1 MDSATIVSAA
11 LDSRQLEDS
20 INKLVQTVASKTK
33 EMADNFTR
41 EVGRMEQA
49 VKNLGN
55 IKIDSGGTADGG
67 SSRRTSKQ
75 KEEETQVKSTTQ
87 AYKEQKTI
95 VGELAMSFDNLNTAI
110 TKSNSKLAAKFDVT
124 EQQKVQQLE
133 AQRTSI
139 EDKIVARQIEIDE
152 SYRSQLA
159 TLSKTR
165 SELESK
171 ANLTSKEQADLKHVT
186 TEWER
191 INKIVRDISSRP
203 IVAADDT
210 TGNLGRLQ
218 QQLIE
223 TNKQLDESRKRI
235 QEMNFER
242 AKMYDGSLSG
252 LVQNAQATMK
262 YQNDTLKKSFEDL
275 LKKPTHDV
283 DEMRAK
289 MERLQTFLN
298 NIKPLNI
305 FSPELIANGERAI
318 NKLKNEIQKFNDKP
332 TKQAFAD
339 ALKLPDRTQ
348 SEIITKINRIRDA
361 IKGVEGTKIVSEAEI
376 ARANSLIDSLRDKW
390 SKLYNAPRDRQLR
403 IDFAD
408 ALKMPTNNIDEIAAK
423 LMRLQHI
430 LQEMRGM
437 EVLSPEQISK
447 GNQQISVLLSKLE
460 AEMSLRQQINAVEQ
474 ADMQNAQRRIELEAK
489 YGEEVAKAAAIANEW
504 LQKNKEAEILNKE
517 GTFVIQDPKAGQTVG
532 QSIEA
537 QLLAYKAI
545 NGELN
550 LELEVQKAIQNTVES
565 IEIAE
570 QRRIALTQGGKTAS
584 DKSFADYE
592 DLRTAIAAV
601 LRVRESEVSL
611 ANSEDASYKALSLTL
626 KQLKQAY
633 ESLSASQRKSENADA
648 LIASIHETQ
657 RAMQEI
663 QKQMS
668 RPVNLANALALPE
681 KTIDD
686 ISYKV
691 QMLRAYA
698 QGINIE
704 TNAGNAELR
713 RVMSTIE
720 GLNDGLKNAQKTT
733 KQITIEANNI
743 KFDNIAKMPTE
754 GVKQV
759 GAKIKEVKQ
768 YINELKNQ
776 PIVDEK
782 NLKRAEALYDRL
794 IKQSQ
799 KLNETRGTHSNVND
813 ALNVRV
819 KTLDEIAKKMQ
830 RLQAIRQNLDIN
842 KQKADIDRINAA
854 LGELKKQQDG
864 VLQRNANMI
873 KSNNALGRSWNYMKN
888 RLAFYF
894 TVGASTQ
901 FIKNLIEIRSQY
913 EMNEKALGILLDSAS
928 RGTRIFNEL
937 SQMSLVSPY
946 TLIELSSAAKQLT
959 AYDIAAKDVVDTTR
973 RLADMASAVGVP
985 VERLTY
991 ALGQIKAYGYLNS
1004 RDARMFANAGIPLV
1018 KQLADYYSELE
1029 GKIVSTADVYDRMK
1043 KKAIDYN
1050 DVMKVVT
1057 KMTDEGGKFFD
1068 FQAKMADTLKVR
1080 LANLTLAWNNMLN
1093 DLGKSNQGGLTTG
1106 IKSLTV
1112 VFRHWREIYRVV
1124 STLIVALG
1132 AYKAATMLA
1141 GMTTKSSIGSSA
1153 VAAWFNL
1160 ARGVKSA
1167 KDAVALF
1174 SLTLKSIPFTAWF
1187 TTIATLASYFYL
1199 FNNSTDGLKQKLED
1213 IATAFDGVRKE
1224 ITDLYADAL
1233 KSDSIGSQ
1241 LTKLRDMLELA
1252 QTELGVTIPIKL
1264 EEVNEGNVKQKLKE
1278 VKDIIDNY
1286 LNFSQEF
1293 SEAAAGT
1300 KFNELMNEFGANA
1313 RSTYTGISESINTV
1327 VVALQ
1332 DLVDKGN
1339 ASKRD
1344 LKILN
1349 ELTSGQKEDESRIEY
1364 LQRLVRLYEELGLVG
1379 KKVTTPSLSF
1389 FSSSTDNMNELTEK
1403 QNEQLDRL
1411 GIKNKQVFENM
1422 LKDVQGYYSS
1432 SSIAQYQFEQQVE
1445 RVAKRIDINNIPVE
1459 QRTLKLSAAINEE
1472 ASLNNWN
1479 QFEKEFARQV
1489 ANQKFGTQIEISEE
1503 SKGVAE
1509 QDLKDWQ
1516 KKQQEWAAKNGIT
1529 IPINF
1534 QTNDTEISYAK
1545 RMLQAAKDAKEKVEV
1560 QQRKL
1565 AVGTGSQD
1573 AVDAAKKAYENARIL
1588 AKNAGADLEQLDK
1601 KANAAA
1607 KKAAKAAETELSKAL
1622 KDELSTIEKVRS
1634 IYKELTKEGASHA
1647 DAIKS
1652 ATEGWEETVNAINRV
1667 LTKNGLKGLNLNDFV
1682 GVENPR
1688 EILKTLQAQLDE
1700 MVKRGAKP
1708 AEIQVLQEKIKTIK
1722 VDAEKYDLT
1731 KITKGLN
1738 NELDRLKE
1746 EYELAIALDA
1756 DPELGSM
1763 FADWM
1768 GIDVND
1774 LPRTASEYAERAS
1787 KELNKYLKENKANVE
1802 LPNLLNVTD
1811 DDLRAFEEMKVL
1823 TDAQLE
1829 NVRKRVQQ
1837 ARELQKK
1844 EVSDQIKDWDK
1855 LLEKYAEYETK
1866 ISKIQNDAVKERV
1879 TFAQQFGSDEEKSLA
1894 LNLQTQILAATDPQ
1908 EKQKLI
1914 EQLQNLVKNIA
1925 GDDKTKINLV
1935 TAITNSEQQGVAKAG
1950 FEEFQKSPE
1959 WIIATGDLA
1968 NLTDKAIIGLIDSI
1982 NEYKR
1987 TATKLD
1993 PKQIRQMNKALSS
2006 LHKELRKGNPFHV
2019 IADAIDDAKERAS
2032 IYDGVIAKMEN
2043 TIEGYFDRFSSLTDE
2058 EKDSLKELIKALSEL
2073 KEKQE
2078 EMQKIEPTA
2087 VVDGINNAVSIAE
2100 KATEQFNKMAEALGG
2115 KHMTEASETINNIM
2129 GNIQAAGAGAATG
2142 AQIGGGWGAA
2152 IGATSAGLTDLVAR
2166 FADQWSGNR
2175 SITKKVIESEKAV
2188 KSLEIAFVDLQN
2200 AVDKAYGSAVIGARQ
2215 ATLANKELQLAE
2227 IQRQIELEKS
2237 RSSKNRDEDKI
2248 LDLQR
2253 QYKELF
2259 YEIKNGYNDIVD
2271 DLMGTDV
2278 GSFAENLV
2286 SSMIDA
2292 FKQGED
2298 YMKVFGDK
2306 FDEMIDNMIMKSIVS
2321 RVVSQYLDAVWEDIN
2336 KRINDRTEKERKD
2349 AAKAQEYASYV
2360 RGLTDEEVKK
2370 KVAEQKSENWAQRM
2384 FDEMFVTQ
2392 DEINEFRKAA
2402 ENEEKAAKSRLDAA
2416 SAFAGSDVDYIMG
2429 RVTEIMPELGDKL
2442 KNILGEYYKFGESS
2456 ETQLSALQQGISQIS
2471 ETTANS
2477 IEAYLNGVSQQV
2489 YLHSELL
2496 TQIRD
2501 AIMGTDSDIQLGVQG
2516 QMLLQLQQSYITQ
2529 QAIQGIL
2536 EGWSSPNGLAVRV
2549 EMA

>member
-1 MDSATIVSAA
+1 MADSATIVAA
-11 LDSRQLEDS
+11 SLDSSQLEQS
-20 INKLVQTVASKTK
+20 INKLVATVANKTK
-33 EMADNFTR
+33 EMADNFTS
-41 EVGRMEQA
+41 EVARMEQA

-55 IKIDSGGTADGG
+55 VKINSGGTVDGG

-75 KEEETQVKSTTQ
+75 KEEENQVKATTQ
-87 AYKEQKTI
+87 AYKEQRVTLDQQAAIIRKASQVSIRTGDAGSVRNADTLQTMNIQLDLLRERLREARNQYSSFVALASHATTTGDKGLYQFATEGVHKYGDEVRTLIPQIRGLQNAIQQMGDVIAPQGHTIQNYVNSLQKTNP
-95 VGELAMSFDNLNTAI
+95 ELAQLNEQFKKGQSELQNQSTSYSNATQSAHQYTEEIRRQAQAI
-110 TKSNSKLAAKFDVT
+110 RENQQWKEKGYAMIGDRVYYDPERSVAPAKNRLSLEEQILNVQKEEEVAAIRAASAQRQEAAEKAATEQEARKVLAT
-124 EQQKVQQLE
+124 EQQITAEQQKRSQPKTFASYDSLQE
-133 AQRTSI
+133 SI
-139 EDKIVARQIEIDE
+139 AHVLGLQKQQVRLVDE
-152 SYRSQLA
+152 ETASYRNLDSALKQYRQAYNAL
-159 TLSKTR
+159 TH
-165 SELESK
+165 SERKSDNGKMLIRRMQE
-171 ANLTSKEQADLKHVT
+171 
-186 TEWER
+186 
-191 INKIVRDISSRP
+191 ISR
-203 IVAADDT
+203 
-210 TGNLGRLQ
+210 
-218 QQLIE
+218 
-223 TNKQLDESRKRI
+223 
-235 QEMNFER
+235 
-242 AKMYDGSLSG
+242 
-252 LVQNAQATMK
+252 
-262 YQNDTLKKSFEDL
+262 
-275 LKKPTHDV
+275 
-283 DEMRAK
+283 
-289 MERLQTFLN
+289 
-298 NIKPLNI
+298 
-305 FSPELIANGERAI
+305 
-318 NKLKNEIQKFNDKP
+318 EIQKI
-332 TKQAFAD
+332 QA
-339 ALKLPDRTQ
+339 L
-348 SEIITKINRIRDA
+348 S
-361 IKGVEGTKIVSEAEI
+361 
-376 ARANSLIDSLRDKW
+376 ARPISL
-390 SKLYNAPRDRQLR
+390 
-403 IDFAD
+403 
-408 ALKMPTNNIDEIAAK
+408 
-423 LMRLQHI
+423 
-430 LQEMRGM
+430 
-437 EVLSPEQISK
+437 
-447 GNQQISVLLSKLE
+447 
-460 AEMSLRQQINAVEQ
+460 
-474 ADMQNAQRRIELEAK
+474 
-489 YGEEVAKAAAIANEW
+489 
-504 LQKNKEAEILNKE
+504 
-517 GTFVIQDPKAGQTVG
+517 
-532 QSIEA
+532 
-537 QLLAYKAI
+537 
-545 NGELN
+545 
-550 LELEVQKAIQNTVES
+550 ES
-565 IEIAE
+565 IIGKSV
-570 QRRIALTQGGKTAS
+570 GGA
-584 DKSFADYE
+584 
-592 DLRTAIAAV
+592 R
-601 LRVRESEVSL
+601 
-611 ANSEDASYKALSLTL
+611 
-626 KQLKQAY
+626 
-633 ESLSASQRKSENADA
+633 
-648 LIASIHETQ
+648 
-657 RAMQEI
+657 M
-663 QKQMS
+663 
-668 RPVNLANALALPE
+668 
-681 KTIDD
+681 
-686 ISYKV
+686 
-691 QMLRAYA
+691 
-698 QGINIE
+698 
-704 TNAGNAELR
+704 
-713 RVMSTIE
+713 
-720 GLNDGLKNAQKTT
+720 DGLS
-733 KQITIEANNI
+733 E
-743 KFDNIAKMPTE
+743 
-754 GVKQV
+754 
-759 GAKIKEVKQ
+759 
-768 YINELKNQ
+768 
-776 PIVDEK
+776 
-782 NLKRAEALYDRL
+782 
-794 IKQSQ
+794 
-799 KLNETRGTHSNVND
+799 
-813 ALNVRV
+813 
-819 KTLDEIAKKMQ
+819 KTLDDIAYKMQ
-830 RLQAIRQNLDIN
+830 RLASLRSGLNVETQQKEIRTVNQEY
-842 KQKADIDRINAA
+842 DR
-854 LGELKKQQDG
+854 LKKKMDEVMQKNQS
-864 VLQRNANMI
+864 MI
-873 KSNNALGRSWNYMKN
+873 ASNNALGRSWNYMKN

-901 FIKNLIEIRSQY
+901 FIKSLIEVRSQY

-946 TLIELSSAAKQLT
+946 TLIELSAAAKQLT

-1093 DLGKSNQGGLTTG
+1093 ELGKSNQGGLTTG

-1545 RMLQAAKDAKEKVEV
+1545 RMLQAAKDAKEEVEV

-1688 EILKTLQAQLDE
+1688 EILKTLQAQLNE
-1700 MVKRGAKP
+1700 MVKHGAKP

-1768 GIDVND
+1768 GIDMDD
-1774 LPRTASEYAERAS
+1774 LPRTASEYAKRYTDT
-1787 KELNKYLKENKANVE
+1787 LNKKLKEYNANIE
-1802 LPNLLNVTD
+1802 LPNLLNITD
-1811 DDLRAFEEMKVL
+1811 DDLRELQNRVGTGGITQKYVDDITTGVKA
-1823 TDAQLE
+1823 
-1829 NVRKRVQQ
+1829 VRDVFKKEKEDTSRDWNALIEKYGGLQAKILKIYKDNVQQ
-1837 ARELQKK
+1837 QASIVREFGTNDEQTTAL
-1844 EVSDQIKDWDK
+1844 D
-1855 LLEKYAEYETK
+1855 L
-1866 ISKIQNDAVKERV
+1866 ISKIKISQDPAEIARLQEELAKVMNDVTSRNPVALKTYQAVRNEQESQTGKAYWEDFKDSDLYSMTFTDMANNSTQAIQMIIDKLNDLKDKVKEDPASMKALIKSLEDAEGELMSRDPFAGISNSISTWV
-1879 TFAQQFGSDEEKSLA
+1879 KATKEQKDAQEELKQANIEVAGSEIALKNAQSVGDKEAIAKAEQKLLQAQQKQATARDKSATAANKQKKAIKDLTKSLNEMA
-1894 LNLQTQILAATDPQ
+1894 GVIQDVSGLLGTAS
-1908 EKQKLI
+1908 KL
-1914 EQLQNLVKNIA
+1914 LRFA
-1925 GDDKTKINLV
+1925 GADE
-1935 TAITNSEQQGVAKAG
+1935 A
-1950 FEEFQKSPE
+1950 
-1959 WIIATGDLA
+1959 
-1968 NLTDKAIIGLIDSI
+1968 
-1982 NEYKR
+1982 
-1987 TATKLD
+1987 
-1993 PKQIRQMNKALSS
+1993 
-2006 LHKELRKGNPFHV
+2006 
-2019 IADAIDDAKERAS
+2019 ADAIDAINEGFTAMVTVITAVDAAIKLVTATNP
-2032 IYDGVIAKMEN
+2032 YLLAIAA
-2043 TIEGYFDRFSSLTDE
+2043 
-2058 EKDSLKELIKALSEL
+2058 ALSVIVGLVSFLSGNSNKRITE
-2073 KEKQE
+2073 QVE
-2078 EMQKIEPTA
+2078 ESE
-2087 VVDGINNAVSIAE
+2087 NAVKRLE
-2100 KATEQFNKMAEALGG
+2100 
-2115 KHMTEASETINNIM
+2115 
-2129 GNIQAAGAGAATG
+2129 
-2142 AQIGGGWGAA
+2142 
-2152 IGATSAGLTDLVAR
+2152 VAY
-2166 FADQWSGNR
+2166 
-2175 SITKKVIESEKAV
+2175 
-2188 KSLEIAFVDLQN
+2188 VDLQQ
-2200 AVDKAYGSAVIGARQ
+2200 AIDKAYGTATIGAKQ
-2215 ATLANKELQLAE
+2215 AALANKELQLAE
-2227 IQRQIELEKS
+2227 IQRQIQLEKS
-2237 RSSKNRDEDKI
+2237 RTGKNRDEGKI
-2248 LDLQR
+2248 IDLQK

-2259 YEIKNGYNDIVD
+2259 YEIKNGYTEIVD
-2271 DLMGTDV
+2271 DLMGTNV
-2278 GSFAENLV
+2278 ASFAENLV

-2298 YMKVFGDK
+2298 YMKVFSDK

-2321 RVVSQYLDAVWEDIN
+2321 RVVSQYLDAVWSDLD
-2336 KRINDRTEKERKD
+2336 KRINERTKDESNDLAKLQERVTEVRNMSDDEIKT
-2349 AAKAQEYASYV
+2349 ALAIEQGAKWYGFSGIDT
-2360 RGLTDEEVKK
+2360 RG
-2370 KVAEQKSENWAQRM
+2370 
-2384 FDEMFVTQ
+2384 VTQ
-2392 DEINEFRKAA
+2392 EMIDEYRKAA
-2402 ENEEKAAKSRLDAA
+2402 QDEYDAAQKRLDAA
-2416 SAFAGSDVDYIMG
+2416 SAFTDSDVDYVMG
-2429 RVTEIMPELGDKL
+2429 RVTEVMPELGEKL
-2442 KNILGEYYKFGESS
+2442 QNILGQYYKFGESS
-2456 ETQLSALQQGISQIS
+2456 ETQLSALQQGIQGIT
-2471 ETTANS
+2471 EDTAGAL
-2477 IEAYLNGVSQQV
+2477 EGYMNGVSQQV
-2489 YLHSELL
+2489 YYQSDLM

-2501 AIMGTDSDIQLGVQG
+2501 AVVGFSLDVQVATMS
-2516 QMLLQLQQSYITQ
+2516 QILLQLRSSYEVQS
-2529 QAIQGIL
+2529 AIHSVL
-2536 EGWSSPNGLAVRV
+2536 EGWSSPNGMSVRV
-2549 EMA
+2549 EMV

>member
-1 MDSATIVSAA
+1 MSDSATIIAA
-11 LDSRQLEDS
+11 SLDSTQLEQS

-33 EMADNFTR
+33 EMADNFTS
-41 EVGRMEQA
+41 EVKRMENA

-67 SSRRTSKQ
+67 SSRRTKMLLEESLKAKEVAMTYDQ
-75 KEEETQVKSTTQ
+75 MQAAFQRIAKDNSSLKDIRTFNKEELQSYIDLLRKLQAEYVRVNTQEGGGAKSDQIKRDMAELEKIIQGYQTILKNVEMINSRQGTIDVKKWTQ
-87 AYKEQKTI
+87 DIGAVDDRYKKLVRWYTVLEKEDQRRIANEEKANQKRLAELEKEQ
-95 VGELAMSFDNLNTAI
+95 N
-110 TKSNSKLAAKFDVT
+110 
-124 EQQKVQQLE
+124 
-133 AQRTSI
+133 
-139 EDKIVARQIEIDE
+139 ARQKMIESARKAE
-152 SYRSQLA
+152 EKYQNAVL
-159 TLSKTR
+159 KT
-165 SELESK
+165 
-171 ANLTSKEQADLKHVT
+171 AF
-186 TEWER
+186 
-191 INKIVRDISSRP
+191 NKIV
-203 IVAADDT
+203 
-210 TGNLGRLQ
+210 
-218 QQLIE
+218 
-223 TNKQLDESRKRI
+223 
-235 QEMNFER
+235 
-242 AKMYDGSLSG
+242 
-252 LVQNAQATMK
+252 
-262 YQNDTLKKSFEDL
+262 DL
-275 LKKPTHDV
+275 PSNNIDQ
-283 DEMRAK
+283 MRTK
-289 MERLQTFLN
+289 LERLQTILA
-298 NIKPLNI
+298 NIRELGI
-305 FSPELIANGERAI
+305 LSPKEIANAETEIGKLRGNIQQIEKIERERIAAERQFVVEQA
-318 NKLKNEIQKFNDKP
+318 KEIEQ
-332 TKQAFAD
+332 
-339 ALKLPDRTQ
+339 TQ
-348 SEIITKINRIRDA
+348 TLEGRIRSLTQVAKERLKEEGRFVDMQA
-361 IKGVEGTKIVSEAEI
+361 YGKNLRIYDPSSPLAKGLSIEQQIKNALTEEKAAREGVSQSAQQQSGATQNVAKAQKEESESI
-376 ARANSLIDSLRDKW
+376 RRNFRDYDSLRQ
-390 SKLYNAPRDRQLR
+390 A
-403 IDFAD
+403 
-408 ALKMPTNNIDEIAAK
+408 IASV
-423 LMRLQHI
+423 LGIRSENVRLQGIEISSINNLSNRLKELRSVYNQLGTQDRHS
-430 LQEMRGM
+430 ERGK
-437 EVLSPEQISK
+437 ELIS
-447 GNQQISVLLSKLE
+447 Q
-460 AEMSLRQQINAVEQ
+460 
-474 ADMQNAQRRIELEAK
+474 
-489 YGEEVAKAAAIANEW
+489 
-504 LQKNKEAEILNKE
+504 
-517 GTFVIQDPKAGQTVG
+517 
-532 QSIEA
+532 
-537 QLLAYKAI
+537 
-545 NGELN
+545 
-550 LELEVQKAIQNTVES
+550 IQN
-565 IEIAE
+565 IERQMDRA
-570 QRRIALTQGGKTAS
+570 
-584 DKSFADYE
+584 
-592 DLRTAIAAV
+592 
-601 LRVRESEVSL
+601 
-611 ANSEDASYKALSLTL
+611 
-626 KQLKQAY
+626 
-633 ESLSASQRKSENADA
+633 RKE
-648 LIASIHETQ
+648 L
-657 RAMQEI
+657 
-663 QKQMS
+663 S
-668 RPVNLANALALPE
+668 RPIDLKSAL
-681 KTIDD
+681 
-686 ISYKV
+686 
-691 QMLRAYA
+691 
-698 QGINIE
+698 
-704 TNAGNAELR
+704 
-713 RVMSTIE
+713 
-720 GLNDGLKNAQKTT
+720 
-733 KQITIEANNI
+733 
-743 KFDNIAKMPTE
+743 
-754 GVKQV
+754 
-759 GAKIKEVKQ
+759 
-768 YINELKNQ
+768 
-776 PIVDEK
+776 
-782 NLKRAEALYDRL
+782 
-794 IKQSQ
+794 
-799 KLNETRGTHSNVND
+799 GTSE
-813 ALNVRV
+813 
-819 KTLDEIAKKMQ
+819 KTLDDIAYKMQ
-830 RLQAIRQNLDIN
+830 RLSSYRSGLNVDTQKKEIN
-842 KQKADIDRINAA
+842 TVNQEYDR
-854 LGELKKQQDG
+854 LKKKMDEVMQKNQS
-864 VLQRNANMI
+864 MI
-873 KSNNALGRSWNYMKN
+873 ASNNALGRSWNYMKN

-901 FIKNLIEIRSQY
+901 FIKNLIEVRSQY

-1029 GKIVSTADVYDRMK
+1029 GKMVSTADVYDRMK

-1093 DLGKSNQGGLTTG
+1093 DLGKSNQGGLTTS

-1174 SLTLKSIPFTAWF
+1174 SLTLKSIPFTAWL

-1332 DLVDKGN
+1332 NLVDKGN

-1344 LKILN
+1344 IEILN

-1364 LQRLVRLYEELGLVG
+1364 LQRLVRLYEELGIVG
-1379 KKVTTPSLSF
+1379 KKVTTPSFAF
-1389 FSSSTDNMNELTEK
+1389 FSSSTDNMDELVEK
-1403 QNEQLDRL
+1403 QNAQLDRL
-1411 GIKNKQVFENM
+1411 GVKNKTVFENM

-1432 SSIAQYQFEQQVE
+1432 SSIAQYQFEQQIE

-1545 RMLQAAKDAKEKVEV
+1545 RMLQAAKDAKEEVEV

-1652 ATEGWEETVNAINRV
+1652 ATEGWKETVNAINRV

-1738 NELDRLKE
+1738 NELDRLKD
-1746 EYELAIALDA
+1746 EYELAVSLDA

-1768 GIDVND
+1768 GIDIND

-1787 KELNKYLKENKANVE
+1787 KEMNKYLKENKANVE

-1829 NVRKRVQQ
+1829 LVKKRVEE
-1837 ARELQKK
+1837 ARGFYKK
-1844 EVSDQIKDWDK
+1844 EVDDRIKDWDK

-1866 ISKIQNDAVKERV
+1866 VNKIHNDAVKERV
-1879 TFAQQFGSDEEKSLA
+1879 SFAQQFGSEEDKSLA
-1894 LNLQTQILAATDPQ
+1894 LKLQTQILATTDPQ
-1908 EKQKLI
+1908 ERQRLI
-1914 EQLQNLVKNIA
+1914 QQLQELVLRIA

-1935 TAITNSEQQGVAKAG
+1935 TAISNSEQQGVAKAD

-1959 WIIATGDLA
+1959 WITATGDIA
-1968 NLTDKAIIGLIDSI
+1968 SLTTTALDTLIDSLE
-1982 NEYKR
+1982 NYKKK
-1987 TATKLD
+1987 AKNLD
-1993 PKQIRQMNKALSS
+1993 PKQVERINKALRTMR
-2006 LHKELRKGNPFHV
+2006 KEVRKDNPFSI
-2019 IADAIDDAKERAS
+2019 IANAMDEAKARG
-2032 IYDGVIAKMEN
+2032 DV
-2043 TIEGYFDRFSSLTDE
+2043 FDE
-2058 EKDSLKELIKALSEL
+2058 EISDIEQKIAAISAKISKQTSITGFADEDDVKTLEKYNKRLKELKDTQSEVTKISFKEVNEQINAYLGIASNVASVLSQIASTVKDADMARSAEL
-2073 KEKQE
+2073 
-2078 EMQKIEPTA
+2078 
-2087 VVDGINNAVSIAE
+2087 
-2100 KATEQFNKMAEALGG
+2100 
-2115 KHMTEASETINNIM
+2115 ASDIV
-2129 GNIQAAGAGAATG
+2129 GNLQAAGQGFASGGWIGAV
-2142 AQIGGGWGAA
+2142 IGG
-2152 IGATSAGLTDLVAR
+2152 ITDLVPKIFKWA
-2166 FADQWSGNR
+2166 
-2175 SITKKVIESEKAV
+2175 
-2188 KSLEIAFVDLQN
+2188 SLEADIDDSIKDSERSVKRLELAYVDLQQ
-2200 AVDKAYGSAVIGARQ
+2200 AVDKAYGTATIGAKQ

-2227 IQRQIELEKS
+2227 IQRQIQLEKS
-2237 RSSKNRDEDKI
+2237 RTGKNRDEDKI
-2248 LDLQR
+2248 IDLQK

-2259 YEIKNGYNDIVD
+2259 YEIKNGYTEIVD

-2278 GSFAENLV
+2278 ASFAENLV

-2298 YMKVFGDK
+2298 YMKVFSDK

-2321 RVVSQYLDAVWEDIN
+2321 RVVSQYLDAVWSDLD
-2336 KRINDRTEKERKD
+2336 KRINERTKDESNELAKLQERVT
-2349 AAKAQEYASYV
+2349 EV
-2360 RGLTDEEVKK
+2360 RNMSD
-2370 KVAEQKSENWAQRM
+2370 
-2384 FDEMFVTQ
+2384 
-2392 DEINEFRKAA
+2392 DEIKEVLAIEQGARLYGFSGLDKRGITQEMVDEYRKAA
-2402 ENEEKAAKSRLDAA
+2402 QDEYDAAQKRLDAA
-2416 SAFAGSDVDYIMG
+2416 SAFTDSDVDYVMG
-2429 RVTEIMPELGDKL
+2429 RVTEIMPELGEKL
-2442 KNILGEYYKFGESS
+2442 QNILGQYYKFGESS
-2456 ETQLSALQQGISQIS
+2456 ETQLSALQQGIQGIT
-2471 ETTANS
+2471 EDTAGAL
-2477 IEAYLNGVSQQV
+2477 EGYMNGVSQQV
-2489 YLHSELL
+2489 YYQSDLM

-2501 AIMGTDSDIQLGVQG
+2501 AVVGFSLDVQVATMS
-2516 QMLLQLQQSYITQ
+2516 QILLQLRSSYEVQS
-2529 QAIQGIL
+2529 AIHSVL
-2536 EGWSSPNGLAVRV
+2536 EGWSSPNGMSVRV
-2549 EMA
+2549 EMV

>member
-1 MDSATIVSAA
+1 MADSATIVAA
-11 LDSRQLEDS
+11 SLDSSQLEQS
-20 INKLVQTVASKTK
+20 INKLVATVANKTK
-33 EMADNFTR
+33 EMADNFTS
-41 EVGRMEQA
+41 EVARMEQA

-55 IKIDSGGTADGG
+55 VKINSGGTVDGG

-75 KEEETQVKSTTQ
+75 KEEENQVKATTQ
-87 AYKEQKTI
+87 AYKEQRVTLDQQAAIIRKASQVSIRTGDAGSVRNADTLQTMNI
-95 VGELAMSFDNLNTAI
+95 QLDLLRERLREARNQYSSFVALASH
-110 TKSNSKLAAKFDVT
+110 
-124 EQQKVQQLE
+124 
-133 AQRTSI
+133 
-139 EDKIVARQIEIDE
+139 
-152 SYRSQLA
+152 A
-159 TLSKTR
+159 T
-165 SELESK
+165 
-171 ANLTSKEQADLKHVT
+171 
-186 TEWER
+186 
-191 INKIVRDISSRP
+191 
-203 IVAADDT
+203 T
-210 TGNLGRLQ
+210 TGD
-218 QQLIE
+218 
-223 TNKQLDESRKRI
+223 K
-235 QEMNFER
+235 
-242 AKMYDGSLSG
+242 G
-252 LVQNAQATMK
+252 L
-262 YQNDTLKKSFEDL
+262 YQ
-275 LKKPTHDV
+275 
-283 DEMRAK
+283 
-289 MERLQTFLN
+289 
-298 NIKPLNI
+298 
-305 FSPELIANGERAI
+305 
-318 NKLKNEIQKFNDKP
+318 
-332 TKQAFAD
+332 FA
-339 ALKLPDRTQ
+339 
-348 SEIITKINRIRDA
+348 
-361 IKGVEGTKIVSEAEI
+361 
-376 ARANSLIDSLRDKW
+376 
-390 SKLYNAPRDRQLR
+390 
-403 IDFAD
+403 
-408 ALKMPTNNIDEIAAK
+408 
-423 LMRLQHI
+423 
-430 LQEMRGM
+430 
-437 EVLSPEQISK
+437 
-447 GNQQISVLLSKLE
+447 
-460 AEMSLRQQINAVEQ
+460 
-474 ADMQNAQRRIELEAK
+474 
-489 YGEEVAKAAAIANEW
+489 
-504 LQKNKEAEILNKE
+504 
-517 GTFVIQDPKAGQTVG
+517 
-532 QSIEA
+532 
-537 QLLAYKAI
+537 
-545 NGELN
+545 
-550 LELEVQKAIQNTVES
+550 
-565 IEIAE
+565 
-570 QRRIALTQGGKTAS
+570 
-584 DKSFADYE
+584 
-592 DLRTAIAAV
+592 
-601 LRVRESEVSL
+601 
-611 ANSEDASYKALSLTL
+611 
-626 KQLKQAY
+626 
-633 ESLSASQRKSENADA
+633 
-648 LIASIHETQ
+648 
-657 RAMQEI
+657 
-663 QKQMS
+663 
-668 RPVNLANALALPE
+668 
-681 KTIDD
+681 
-686 ISYKV
+686 
-691 QMLRAYA
+691 
-698 QGINIE
+698 
-704 TNAGNAELR
+704 
-713 RVMSTIE
+713 
-720 GLNDGLKNAQKTT
+720 
-733 KQITIEANNI
+733 
-743 KFDNIAKMPTE
+743 TE
-754 GVKQV
+754 GVHKY
-759 GAKIKEVKQ
+759 GDEVRTLIPQIRGLQNAIQQMGDVIAPQGHTIQNYVNSLQKTNPELAQ
-768 YINELKNQ
+768 LNEQFKKGQSELKNQ
-776 PIVDEK
+776 STSYSNATQSAHQYTEEIRRQAQAIRENQQWKEKGYAMIGDRVYYDPERSVAPAKNRLSLEEQILNVQKEEEVAAIRAASAQRQEAAEKAATEQEARKVLATEQQITAEQQKRSQPKTFASYDSLQESIAHVLGLQKQQVRLVDEETASYR
-782 NLKRAEALYDRL
+782 NLDSALKQYRQAYNALTDSERKSDNGKML
-794 IKQSQ
+794 IRRMQEISREIQ
-799 KLNETRGTHSNVND
+799 KIQ
-813 ALNVRV
+813 ALSARPISLESIIGKSVGGARMDGLSE
-819 KTLDEIAKKMQ
+819 KTLDDIAYKMQ
-830 RLQAIRQNLDIN
+830 RLASLRSGLNVETQQKEIRTVNQEY
-842 KQKADIDRINAA
+842 DR
-854 LGELKKQQDG
+854 LKKKMDEVMQKNQS
-864 VLQRNANMI
+864 MI
-873 KSNNALGRSWNYMKN
+873 ASNNALGRSWNYMKN

-901 FIKNLIEIRSQY
+901 FIKSLIEVRSQY

-946 TLIELSSAAKQLT
+946 TLIELSAAAKQLT

-1093 DLGKSNQGGLTTG
+1093 ELGKSNQGGLTTG

-1545 RMLQAAKDAKEKVEV
+1545 RMLQAAKDAKEEVEV

-1688 EILKTLQAQLDE
+1688 EILKTLQAQLNE
-1700 MVKRGAKP
+1700 MVKHGAKP

-1768 GIDVND
+1768 GIDMDD
-1774 LPRTASEYAERAS
+1774 LPRTASEYAKRYTDT
-1787 KELNKYLKENKANVE
+1787 LNKKLKEYNANIE
-1802 LPNLLNVTD
+1802 LPNLLNITD
-1811 DDLRAFEEMKVL
+1811 DDLRELQNRVGTGGITQKYVDDITTGVKA
-1823 TDAQLE
+1823 
-1829 NVRKRVQQ
+1829 VRDVFKKEKEDTSRDWNALIEKYGGLQAKILKIYKDNVQQ
-1837 ARELQKK
+1837 QASIVREFGTNDEQTTAL
-1844 EVSDQIKDWDK
+1844 D
-1855 LLEKYAEYETK
+1855 L
-1866 ISKIQNDAVKERV
+1866 ISKIKISQDPAEIARLQEELAKVMNDVTSRNPVALKTYQAVRNEQESQTGKAYWEDFKDSDLYSMTFTDMANNSTQAIQMIIDKLNDLKDKVKEDPASMKALIKSLEDAESELMSRDPFAGISNSISTWV
-1879 TFAQQFGSDEEKSLA
+1879 KATKEQKDAQEELKQANIEVAGSEIALKNAQSVGDKEAIAKAEQKLLQAQQKQATARDKSATAANKQKKAIKDLTKSLNEMA
-1894 LNLQTQILAATDPQ
+1894 GVIQDVSGLLGTAS
-1908 EKQKLI
+1908 KL
-1914 EQLQNLVKNIA
+1914 LRFA
-1925 GDDKTKINLV
+1925 GADE
-1935 TAITNSEQQGVAKAG
+1935 A
-1950 FEEFQKSPE
+1950 
-1959 WIIATGDLA
+1959 
-1968 NLTDKAIIGLIDSI
+1968 
-1982 NEYKR
+1982 
-1987 TATKLD
+1987 
-1993 PKQIRQMNKALSS
+1993 
-2006 LHKELRKGNPFHV
+2006 
-2019 IADAIDDAKERAS
+2019 ADAIDAINEGFTAMVTVITAVDAAIKLVTATNP
-2032 IYDGVIAKMEN
+2032 YLLAIAA
-2043 TIEGYFDRFSSLTDE
+2043 
-2058 EKDSLKELIKALSEL
+2058 ALSVIVGLVSFLSGNSNKRITE
-2073 KEKQE
+2073 QVE
-2078 EMQKIEPTA
+2078 ESE
-2087 VVDGINNAVSIAE
+2087 NAVKRLE
-2100 KATEQFNKMAEALGG
+2100 
-2115 KHMTEASETINNIM
+2115 
-2129 GNIQAAGAGAATG
+2129 
-2142 AQIGGGWGAA
+2142 
-2152 IGATSAGLTDLVAR
+2152 VAY
-2166 FADQWSGNR
+2166 
-2175 SITKKVIESEKAV
+2175 
-2188 KSLEIAFVDLQN
+2188 VDLQQ
-2200 AVDKAYGSAVIGARQ
+2200 AIDKAYGTATIGAKQ
-2215 ATLANKELQLAE
+2215 AALANKELQLAE
-2227 IQRQIELEKS
+2227 IQRQIQLEKS
-2237 RSSKNRDEDKI
+2237 RTGKNRDEGKI
-2248 LDLQR
+2248 IDLQK

-2259 YEIKNGYNDIVD
+2259 YEIKNGYTEIVD
-2271 DLMGTDV
+2271 DLMGTNV
-2278 GSFAENLV
+2278 ASFAENLV

-2298 YMKVFGDK
+2298 YMKVFSDK

-2321 RVVSQYLDAVWEDIN
+2321 RVVSQYLDAVWSDLD
-2336 KRINDRTEKERKD
+2336 KRINERTKDESNDLAKLQERVTEVRNMSDDEIKT
-2349 AAKAQEYASYV
+2349 ALAIEQGAKWYGFSGIDT
-2360 RGLTDEEVKK
+2360 RG
-2370 KVAEQKSENWAQRM
+2370 
-2384 FDEMFVTQ
+2384 VTQ
-2392 DEINEFRKAA
+2392 EMIDEYRKAA
-2402 ENEEKAAKSRLDAA
+2402 QDEYDAAQKRLDAA
-2416 SAFAGSDVDYIMG
+2416 SAFTDSDVDYVMG
-2429 RVTEIMPELGDKL
+2429 RVTEVMPELGEKL
-2442 KNILGEYYKFGESS
+2442 QNILGQYYKFGESS
-2456 ETQLSALQQGISQIS
+2456 ETQLSALQQGIQGIT
-2471 ETTANS
+2471 EDTAGAL
-2477 IEAYLNGVSQQV
+2477 EGYMNGVSQQV
-2489 YLHSELL
+2489 YYQSDLM

-2501 AIMGTDSDIQLGVQG
+2501 AVVGFSLDVQVATMS
-2516 QMLLQLQQSYITQ
+2516 QILLQLRSSYEVQS
-2529 QAIQGIL
+2529 AIHSVL
-2536 EGWSSPNGLAVRV
+2536 EGWSSPNGMSVRV
-2549 EMA
+2549 EMV